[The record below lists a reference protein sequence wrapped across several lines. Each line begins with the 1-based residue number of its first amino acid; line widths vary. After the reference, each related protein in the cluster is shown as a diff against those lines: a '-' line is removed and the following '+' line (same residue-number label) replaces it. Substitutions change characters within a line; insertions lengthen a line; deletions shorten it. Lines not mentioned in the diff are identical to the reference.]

1 MPIGEVLLQKSM
13 WNVNYIG
20 HSGFLVELEKC
31 YLLFDYYEG
40 KLPVLS
46 CDKPLFLLAS
56 HFHADHFNP
65 EVFELLKEQKQVL
78 GVFDRGIFR
87 GRTPETMER
96 WFVKHNQSYELLMG
110 VGVETLKSTDAGV
123 AFLVTVGDKTIY
135 HGGDLND
142 WYWEGETE
150 ADNQRMTEKYRKE
163 IDKLADRKIDV
174 AFVPLDPRQE
184 KDYARGMVYFLETTK
199 AENVVPMHFWK
210 QAEVMDRF
218 LAEYPRFEGRIIP
231 LRNPLDKVSLE

>member
-40 KLPVLS
+40 KLPVL
-46 CDKPLFLLAS
+46 DNEKPLFLFAS

-65 EVFELLKEQKQVL
+65 EVFELLKEQKQVF
-78 GVFDRGIFR
+78 GVFDRGIFK
-87 GRTPETMER
+87 GRTPENMER
-96 WFVKHNQSYELLMG
+96 WFVRHNQTYELPQE
-110 VGVETLKSTDAGV
+110 VKVETLKSTDVGV
-123 AFLVTVGDKTIY
+123 AFLVTVEDKTIY

-184 KDYARGMVYFLETTK
+184 KDYARGIVYFLETTK
-199 AENVVPMHFWK
+199 VKKVIPMHFWK
-210 QAEVMDRF
+210 QPKIIDKF
-218 LAEYPRFEGRIIP
+218 LKEYPQFSDRIVDLREP
-231 LRNPLDKVSLE
+231 LNTIFF

>member
-1 MPIGEVLLQKSM
+1 MHTGEVLLQKSM

-40 KLPVLS
+40 RLPILEKE
-46 CDKPLFLLAS
+46 KPLFLFAS
-56 HFHADHFNP
+56 HFHADHYNP
-65 EVFELLKEQKQVL
+65 EVFELLKEQKQIF
-78 GVFDRGIFR
+78 GIFDRGIFKE
-87 GRTPETMER
+87 RTPENIER
-96 WFVKHNQSYELLMG
+96 WFVKQNQTYELPLG
-110 VGVETLKSTDAGV
+110 VKVETLKSTDAGV

-142 WYWEGETE
+142 WYWEGEAE

-163 IDKLADRKIDV
+163 MDKLADKTIDA

-184 KDYARGMVYFLETTK
+184 ADYARGILYFLETTK
-199 AENVVPMHFWK
+199 AEKVIPMHFWK
-210 QAEVMDRF
+210 KPEVIDKF
-218 LAEYPRFEGRIIP
+218 LKEYPQFSDRIVA
-231 LRNPLDKVSLE
+231 LREPLDKITFK